1 MFEEDFTAFFNTE
14 EHADH
19 IIVQRS
25 GEIIHGIIEKEY
37 IETNDISGYKPVLI
51 CQSKELENVKRGD
64 ILELGKTLYRFINSE
79 PDGTGVNQSMLELIS
94 D

>member
-1 MFEEDFTAFFNTE
+1 MFKEDFTAFFNTE

-64 ILELGKTLYRFINSE
+64 VLELGKTLYRFINGE
-79 PDGTGVNQSMLELIS
+79 PDGTGVSQSMLELIS